1 MSISLDTGGVIL
13 LNFFNAGNKG
23 QIMGRK
29 KSIIPNIFTMG
40 NMVMGFLS
48 ILFSASYD
56 PSINNYQ
63 VLTVAG
69 ILIFIGSIFD
79 ASDGA
84 IARALDVESE
94 IGMQL
99 DSLADAV
106 AYGIAPGVL
115 AYQAFF
121 YQMPEICGLIN
132 IGMLIAAIFPIC
144 AVYRLAR
151 FNCTESMPGFIGLPS
166 PPAGIVAG
174 IVPSLM
180 HTTLPFFGEI
190 SFEISMYLY
199 LPFFI
204 FIAFLM
210 VSAVDFT
217 KLFSDLWKKGMA
229 ARIITVVVV
238 ILLLIFFKT
247 WAIFVVTLLY
257 VVAGVIKWLLKK
269 IQGEAV

>member
-1 MSISLDTGGVIL
+1 
-13 LNFFNAGNKG
+13 
-23 QIMGRK
+23 MGRK

-48 ILFSASYD
+48 ILFSSNYD
-56 PSINNYQ
+56 PSLNNYNT
-63 VLTVAG
+63 LAVAG

-106 AYGIAPGVL
+106 SYGIAPGVL

-121 YQMPEICGLIN
+121 YNMPVVFGIFN

-151 FNCTESMPGFIGLPS
+151 FNCTESIPGFIGLPS

-180 HTTLPFFGEI
+180 HTSLPFFGEI
-190 SFEISMYLY
+190 NFEISMYLY
-199 LPFFI
+199 LPFY
-204 FIAFLM
+204 IAIALLM
-210 VSAVDFT
+210 VSSVDFT
-217 KLFSDLWKKGMA
+217 KLFSDIWKKGIA
-229 ARIITVVVV
+229 ARIITIVVV
-238 ILLLIFFKT
+238 IILLVLFKT
-247 WAIFVVTLLY
+247 WAIFAVTMIY
-257 VVAGVIKWLLKK
+257 VIAGVIKWCFKKLK
-269 IQGEAV
+269 AD

>member
-1 MSISLDTGGVIL
+1 
-13 LNFFNAGNKG
+13 
-23 QIMGRK
+23 MGRK

-40 NMVMGFLS
+40 NMVMGFIS
-48 ILFSASYD
+48 ILFSANYD
-56 PSINNYQ
+56 PTLNNYET
-63 VLTVAG
+63 LLVAG
-69 ILIFIGSIFD
+69 VLIFVGSIFD

-99 DSLADAV
+99 DSLADAIS
-106 AYGIAPGVL
+106 YGIAPGVL

-121 YQMPEICGLIN
+121 YQMPEIFGIFN

-151 FNCTESMPGFIGLPS
+151 FNCTESIPGFIGLPS

-180 HTTLPFFGEI
+180 HTTLPFFGEVD
-190 SFEISMYLY
+190 FEISMCLY
-199 LPFFI
+199 LPFFL

-210 VSAVDFT
+210 VSSVDFA
-217 KLFSDLWKKGMA
+217 KLFSDIWKKGMA
-229 ARIITVVVV
+229 ARIITIAGVI
-238 ILLLIFFKT
+238 ILLVLFKT
-247 WAIFVVTLLY
+247 WAIFAVTLLY
-257 VVAGVIKWLLKK
+257 VIAGVMKWSLKK
-269 IQGEAV
+269 IKG

>member
-1 MSISLDTGGVIL
+1 
-13 LNFFNAGNKG
+13 
-23 QIMGRK
+23 MGRK

-48 ILFSASYD
+48 ILFSASFD
-56 PSINNYQ
+56 PVLNNYE
-63 VLTVAG
+63 VLTIAG
-69 ILIFIGSIFD
+69 VLIFIGSIFD

-121 YQMPEICGLIN
+121 YQMPEICGLLN
-132 IGMLIAAIFPIC
+132 IGMLISAIFPIC

-151 FNCTESMPGFIGLPS
+151 FNCTESIPGFIGLPS

-190 SFEISMYLY
+190 NFEISMYLY
-199 LPFFI
+199 LPFFLI
-204 FIAFLM
+204 IAFLM
-210 VSAVDFT
+210 ISSVDFT
-217 KLFSDLWKKGMA
+217 KLFSDIWKKGMA
-229 ARIITVVVV
+229 ARIITVVV
-238 ILLLIFFKT
+238 ILLLLVFFKT
-247 WAIFVVTLLY
+247 WSIFIVTLLY
-257 VVAGVIKWLLKK
+257 VIVGVVKWTIKK
-269 IQGEAV
+269 ITEN

>member
-1 MSISLDTGGVIL
+1 
-13 LNFFNAGNKG
+13 
-23 QIMGRK
+23 MGRK

-40 NMVMGFLS
+40 NIVMGFLS

-56 PSINNYQ
+56 PSLGNYE

-69 ILIFIGSIFD
+69 VLIFIGSIFD

-180 HTTLPFFGEI
+180 HTSLLFFGDV
-190 SFEISMYLY
+190 SFEISMFLY

-204 FIAFLM
+204 IIALLM
-210 VSAVDFT
+210 VSSVDFT
-217 KLFSDLWKKGMA
+217 KLFSDIWKKGIA
-229 ARIITVVVV
+229 ARIITIVVV
-238 ILLLIFFKT
+238 IILLVLFKT
-247 WAIFVVTLLY
+247 WAIFAVTMIY
-257 VVAGVIKWLLKK
+257 VIAGVIKWCFKKLKA
-269 IQGEAV
+269 E

>member
-1 MSISLDTGGVIL
+1 
-13 LNFFNAGNKG
+13 
-23 QIMGRK
+23 MGRK

-40 NMVMGFLS
+40 NMVMGFMS
-48 ILFSASYD
+48 ILFSANFD
-56 PSINNYQ
+56 PVLKNYETL
-63 VLTVAG
+63 VVAG
-69 ILIFIGSIFD
+69 VLIFIGSIFD

-106 AYGIAPGVL
+106 SYGIAPGVL
-115 AYQAFF
+115 AFQAFF
-121 YQMPEICGLIN
+121 YKMPVILGILN
-132 IGMLIAAIFPIC
+132 TGMLVAVIFPVC

-180 HTTLPFFGEI
+180 HTSLPFVGEI
-190 SFEISMYLY
+190 DFEISIYVY
-199 LPFFI
+199 LPFYL

-210 VSAVDFT
+210 VSSVDFS
-217 KLFSDLWKKGMA
+217 KLFSDLWRKGVT
-229 ARIITVVVV
+229 ARIITVIVV
-238 ILLLIFFKT
+238 IVLLILFKT
-247 WAIFVVTLLY
+247 WAIFIVTLLY
-257 VVAGVIKWLLKK
+257 VVLGVCKWIIKSISSKN
-269 IQGEAV
+269 A